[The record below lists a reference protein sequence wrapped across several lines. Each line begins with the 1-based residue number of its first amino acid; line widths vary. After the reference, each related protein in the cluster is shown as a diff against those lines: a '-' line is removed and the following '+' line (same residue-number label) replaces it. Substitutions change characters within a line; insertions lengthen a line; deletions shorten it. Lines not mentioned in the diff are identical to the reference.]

1 MSKTTLDLSTLS
13 GISDG
18 THTVKVKAKADGYS
32 DSEFSNQVSYTK
44 STGGD
49 GIASTTAKSGVTYTD
64 GLSGIDAA
72 TVSIFA
78 QAISNNSAITSST
91 STVYIDYGGVH
102 RKVSVGDQ
110 VALSLN
116 GTSYNFDVIGFNH
129 DTLTTPTA
137 YGAATATGKAGI
149 TFQMHELFATT
160 YPMNSSD
167 TNEGSWKSSV
177 MRTSTMVTMKGYLP
191 SAWQTAI
198 KAVNKVSGVGGGA
211 SSGLQTTSDDCF
223 LLAEGEI
230 FGSAYGY
237 GGSGYSFDD
246 ECAAVTQYAYYSAGN
261 PKIKYISGSADI
273 WWERSPRSG
282 YSYRF
287 CVVDS
292 IGYAGTYSAGYLFGV
307 ALGFCI

>member
-32 DSEFSNQVSYTK
+32 DSEFSNEVSYTK

-91 STVYIDYGGVH
+91 STVYIDYGDVH

-149 TFQMHELFATT
+149 TFQMHGLFATN

-198 KAVNKVSGVGGGA
+198 KSVNKATGLGGGFKE
-211 SSGLQTTSDDCF
+211 GTETTSDDCF
-223 LLAEGEI
+223 LLAEIEV
-230 FGSAYGY
+230 FGSVT
-237 GGSGYSFDD
+237 YSVAD
-246 ECAAVTQYAYYSAGN
+246 EGTQYQYYITEYVSE
-261 PKIKYISGSADI
+261 KYDESGARKP
-273 WWERSPRSG
+273 WWERSPYWGKSNSFCCVG
-282 YSYRF
+282 APGTAYNYKASSLLFFTCFAF
-287 CVVDS
+287 CV
-292 IGYAGTYSAGYLFGV
+292 
-307 ALGFCI
+307 